1 MANINLDNIIRNS
14 RTAKEAYDNA
24 VMQSGTLTDTQKTS
38 LAQRILNSSKY
49 KGNYSGGGG
58 SSFTGGGSGG
68 SGGSGG
74 GGGGGSAS
82 AGEGGNFFEKGANL
96 ISNGVKTVFG
106 LANGAVKIAGL
117 ATSEIL
123 ESQMGK
129 SEDSSL
135 LEVARAIGD
144 KGLMAGAAIPEALM
158 KATLSQLK
166 DESVLLSEV
175 NTKTG
180 ISGQLSEGL
189 RDSMIAASVEAKRY
203 GFSLSEIG
211 DFYVDL
217 TQQSGKFAL
226 INKTTIVEASKTA
239 AALGMSLTEMS
250 GAISDYEKVGIG
262 AKETTKAIG
271 DAAVRSISLGLNA
284 RKVSDTMKDSIGK
297 LNEFGFKNG
306 VAGLERMVQKSIEFK
321 VSMENVSTI
330 AEKVLNPEGAI
341 DLAANL
347 QVLGGA
353 IGDFGDPIKMMYD
366 ATNNV
371 EGLQDSLIGAAKG
384 LASYNQQQGKFEIT
398 GINLRRARE
407 MAGALGISMGDLTKT
422 AIAAQERMAAS
433 TALMSTGLKMEDK
446 DKEFL
451 TNLSR
456 MQDGEMKI
464 VVPESL
470 QDQLGKQS
478 EITLSK
484 LTEDQRKVLIAN
496 KEAFE
501 KMSPEKMAQAQ
512 LTEAQKMS
520 RDIEVMAAWAKVQA
534 ASFVRGAGKA
544 AVGKEVSDLKD
555 VLAKTAGDMKVD
567 RNAAET
573 AGANVVGAVKNLK
586 WSDLQ
591 SYKDTGASI
600 KSNLGMAFNPGQSTT
615 VTQQQQPQEIKQTV
629 HFTSDVPAGYLSELA
644 KKDAAFGF
652 EFKNTKGYDV
662 LSIANKK
669 GK

>member
-1 MANINLDNIIRNS
+1 MAKPKSIKQIVNDAKSAGQLNIDFEREYGRLPNVNEGNELSNLWSKKTNRGSSSVSSGDYGDSLND
-14 RTAKEAYDNA
+14 AKGE
-24 VMQSGTLTDTQKTS
+24 
-38 LAQRILNSSKY
+38 SK
-49 KGNYSGGGG
+49 GGG
-58 SSFTGGGSGG
+58 
-68 SGGSGG
+68 
-74 GGGGGSAS
+74 
-82 AGEGGNFFEKGANL
+82 
-96 ISNGVKTVFG
+96 VFG
-106 LANGAVKIAGL
+106 LIERAVGFIDKGVKFTASMASDAYRTQLGKGTNDDDTTLKMLEAVKEGGL
-117 ATSEIL
+117 TGSPAKLAQAFYKETLQQLTE
-123 ESQMGK
+123 ESK
-129 SEDSSL
+129 
-135 LEVARAIGD
+135 
-144 KGLMAGAAIPEALM
+144 
-158 KATLSQLK
+158 
-166 DESVLLSEV
+166 LLSEV

-180 ISGQLSEGL
+180 ISGELSKSL
-189 RDSMIAASVEAKRY
+189 RYDMVAAQGEAKKY
-203 GFSLSEIG
+203 GFELSDIG
-211 DFYVDL
+211 DFYVGL
-217 TQQSGKFAL
+217 TEQSGKFSL

-239 AALGMSLTEMS
+239 AALGMSLTEMAS
-250 GAISDYEKVGIG
+250 SIGEYERVGIG
-262 AKETTKAIG
+262 AKQTTKAIG

-284 RKVSDTMKDSIGK
+284 RKVADGMKESIGK

-306 VAGLERMVQKSIEFK
+306 IVGLERMVQKSIEFK

-353 IGDFGDPIKMMYD
+353 IGSFGDPIKMMYD

-384 LASYNQQQGKFEIT
+384 LATYNQQQGRFEIT

-407 MAGALGISMGDLTKT
+407 MANTLGISMGDLTKT

-433 TALMSTGLKMEDK
+433 TALMSRGLQMKDEDK
-446 DKEFL
+446 DFL

-470 QDQLGKQS
+470 QDKLGKQS

-484 LTEDQRKVLIAN
+484 LTEDQKNVLLAN
-496 KEAFE
+496 KKAFE
-501 KMSPEKMAQAQ
+501 EMNPEKMAMAQ
-512 LTEAQKMS
+512 LTETQQIGRNM
-520 RDIEVMAAWAKVQA
+520 DVVAAYIKIRSAN
-534 ASFVRGAGKA
+534 FLRGAAGEAVKSQMQSLYNTVAGMADKGVNPKQSEDSGKNLTKTFVEQGVFA
-544 AVGKEVSDLKD
+544 GIKVLGSDLATGIKES
-555 VLAKTAGDMKVD
+555 LNLNKV
-567 RNAAET
+567 
-573 AGANVVGAVKNLK
+573 V
-586 WSDLQ
+586 
-591 SYKDTGASI
+591 
-600 KSNLGMAFNPGQSTT
+600 NPAL
-615 VTQQQQPQEIKQTV
+615 QQQPQEIKQTV

>member
-1 MANINLDNIIRNS
+1 MATNIDLDKIIRSSSSPIDAMNQV
-14 RTAKEAYDNA
+14 D
-24 VMQSGTLTDTQKTS
+24 MLTNGKLTKDERMNV
-38 LAQRILNSSKY
+38 AQRISNSSKF
-49 KGNYSGGGG
+49 KGGGGG
-58 SSFTGGGSGG
+58 STSFTGGGS
-68 SGGSGG
+68 SSGG
-74 GGGGGSAS
+74 GSDSAGAGNSGGGVL
-82 AGEGGNFFEKGANL
+82 EKGFNI
-96 ISNGVKTVFG
+96 ISDGVKTVLG
-106 LANGAVKIAGL
+106 VANSAVKLAGKATAMTIDSQLGKEGDNTALDIAKAVGQKGVMAAVDVPGAL
-117 ATSEIL
+117 LEATLVQLKE
-123 ESQMGK
+123 ESQ
-129 SEDSSL
+129 
-135 LEVARAIGD
+135 
-144 KGLMAGAAIPEALM
+144 
-158 KATLSQLK
+158 
-166 DESVLLSEV
+166 LLSEI

-189 RDSMIAASVEAKRY
+189 RDSMISASVEAKKY

-211 DFYVDL
+211 DFYIDL
-217 TQQSGKFAL
+217 TQQSGKFSL

-239 AALGMSLTEMS
+239 AALGMSLTDMA
-250 GAISDYEKVGIG
+250 GAIGEYERVGIG

-271 DAAVRSISLGLNA
+271 DAAVRSVSLGLNA
-284 RKVSDTMKDSIGK
+284 RKVADTMKDSVGK

-306 VAGLERMVQKSIEFK
+306 IQGLEKMVQKSIEFK

-341 DLAANL
+341 DMAANL

-384 LASYNQQQGKFEIT
+384 LATYNQEQKRFEIT

-407 MAGALGISMGDLTKT
+407 MANTLGISMGDLTKT
-422 AIAAQERMAAS
+422 AVAAQERIAAS
-433 TALMSTGLKMEDK
+433 TALMSTGLQMEDK

-501 KMSPEKMAQAQ
+501 KMSPQEMAEKQ
-512 LTEAQKMS
+512 LTETQLMA

-534 ASFVRGAGKA
+534 ASFIKGSGKSI
-544 AVGKEVSDLKD
+544 VGEEMEALKKTLKEAS
-555 VLAKTAGDMKVD
+555 GDMKVD
-567 RNAAET
+567 RKAAES
-573 AGANVVGAVKNLK
+573 AGAKVVDTVKGIK
-586 WSDLQ
+586 WSDLKSIQ
-591 SYKDTGASI
+591 DGAT
-600 KSNLGMAFNPGQSTT
+600 KVKENLGVAFNPTQQTSA
-615 VTQQQQPQEIKQTV
+615 TQQQQPQEIKQTV

-662 LSIANKK
+662 LSVANKK

>member
-1 MANINLDNIIRNS
+1 MAQTIDLDKIIRNS
-14 RTAKEAYDNA
+14 KTPLDAMNQVD
-24 VMQSGTLTDTQKTS
+24 MLSGGKLTNDERMNI
-38 LAQRILNSSKY
+38 AQRISNSSKFR
-49 KGNYSGGGG
+49 GGGGG
-58 SSFTGGGSGG
+58 STNFTGGGS
-68 SGGSGG
+68 SSGG
-74 GGGGGSAS
+74 GSISGGGSA
-82 AGEGGNFFEKGANL
+82 AGEGGLLEKVSE
-96 ISNGVKTVFG
+96 IITDGVKTVYG
-106 LANGAVKIAGL
+106 VANNAVKIAGV
-117 ATSEIL
+117 TSTKIL

-129 SEDSSL
+129 DEDSTALNIAREIGSKGFSAAM
-135 LEVARAIGD
+135 EVPG
-144 KGLMAGAAIPEALM
+144 ALM
-158 KATLSQLK
+158 DATLTQLK
-166 DESVLLSEV
+166 EESKLLSEV
-175 NTKTG
+175 NSKTG
-180 ISGQLSEGL
+180 MSGQLSEGL
-189 RDSMIAASVEAKRY
+189 RDSMISASVEAKRY
-203 GFSLSEIG
+203 GFTLSEIG
-211 DFYVDL
+211 DFYIGL
-217 TQQSGKFAL
+217 TEQSGKFAL
-226 INKTTIVEASKTA
+226 INRNTIVEASKTA
-239 AALGMSLTEMS
+239 SALGMSLNEMAS
-250 GAISDYEKVGIG
+250 SIGEYERVGIG

-284 RKVSDTMKDSIGK
+284 RKVADTMKDSVGK

-306 VAGLERMVQKSIEFK
+306 IQGLERMVQKSVEFK

-384 LASYNQQQGKFEIT
+384 LATYNQQQGRFEIT

-407 MAGALGISMGDLTKT
+407 MANSLGISMGDLTKT
-422 AIAAQERMAAS
+422 AVAAQERMAAS
-433 TALMSTGLKMEDK
+433 TALMSTGLQMQDK

-470 QDQLGKQS
+470 QDKLGKQS

-484 LTEDQRKVLIAN
+484 LTEDQKKVLLAN

-501 KMSPEKMAQAQ
+501 KMNPEKMAMAQ

-544 AVGKEVSDLKD
+544 AVGKEVQDLKD
-555 VLAKTAGDMKVD
+555 TLAKASGDMKVD
-567 RNAAET
+567 RQAAEK
-573 AGANVVGAVKNLK
+573 AGSNIVGAVKNLK

-591 SYKDTGASI
+591 SWKDTANSVASNT
-600 KSNLGMAFNPGQSTT
+600 KAAFNPGQTTTTST
-615 VTQQQQPQEIKQTV
+615 QQQPQEIKQTV

-662 LSIANKK
+662 LSVANKK

>member
-1 MANINLDNIIRNS
+1 MAQTIDLDKIIRNS
-14 RTAKEAYDNA
+14 KTPLDAMNQVD
-24 VMQSGTLTDTQKTS
+24 MLSGGKLTNDERMNI
-38 LAQRILNSSKY
+38 AQRISNSSKFR
-49 KGNYSGGGG
+49 GGGGG
-58 SSFTGGGSGG
+58 STNFTGGGS
-68 SGGSGG
+68 SSGG
-74 GGGGGSAS
+74 GSISGGGASS
-82 AGEGGNFFEKGANL
+82 AGEGGMVEKGL
-96 ISNGVKTVFG
+96 SFISDGVKSVFG
-106 LANGAVKIAGL
+106 VANNAVKIAGV
-117 ATSEIL
+117 ATTKIL

-129 SEDSSL
+129 TEDSTAL
-135 LEVARAIGD
+135 DIARAIGS
-144 KGLMAGAAIPEALM
+144 KGFSSAMDIPGALM
-158 KATLSQLK
+158 DATLDQLK
-166 DESVLLSEV
+166 EESKLLSEV

-189 RDSMIAASVEAKRY
+189 RDSMISASVEAKRY
-203 GFSLSEIG
+203 GFTLSEIG
-211 DFYVDL
+211 DFYIGL
-217 TQQSGKFAL
+217 TEQSGKFAL
-226 INKTTIVEASKTA
+226 INRNTIVEASKTA
-239 AALGMSLTEMS
+239 SALGMSLNEMAS
-250 GAISDYEKVGIG
+250 SIGEYERVGIG

-284 RKVSDTMKDSIGK
+284 RKVADTMKDSVGK

-306 VAGLERMVQKSIEFK
+306 IQGLERMVQKSVEFK

-384 LASYNQQQGKFEIT
+384 LATYNQQQGRFEIT

-407 MAGALGISMGDLTKT
+407 MANSLGISMGDLTKT
-422 AIAAQERMAAS
+422 AVAAQERMAAS
-433 TALMSTGLKMEDK
+433 TALMSTGLQMQDK

-470 QDQLGKQS
+470 QDKLGKQS

-484 LTEDQRKVLIAN
+484 LTEDQKKVLLAN

-501 KMSPEKMAQAQ
+501 KMNPEKMAMAQ

-544 AVGKEVSDLKD
+544 AVGKEVQDLKD
-555 VLAKTAGDMKVD
+555 TLAKASGDMKVD
-567 RNAAET
+567 RQAAEK

-586 WSDLQ
+586 WTDLQ
-591 SYKDTGASI
+591 SWKDTASAVATNT
-600 KSNLGMAFNPGQSTT
+600 KAAFNPGQSTT
-615 VTQQQQPQEIKQTV
+615 TTQQQQPQEIKQTV

-662 LSIANKK
+662 LSVANKK

>member
-1 MANINLDNIIRNS
+1 
-14 RTAKEAYDNA
+14 
-24 VMQSGTLTDTQKTS
+24 
-38 LAQRILNSSKY
+38 
-49 KGNYSGGGG
+49 
-58 SSFTGGGSGG
+58 
-68 SGGSGG
+68 
-74 GGGGGSAS
+74 
-82 AGEGGNFFEKGANL
+82 
-96 ISNGVKTVFG
+96 
-106 LANGAVKIAGL
+106 
-117 ATSEIL
+117 
-123 ESQMGK
+123 
-129 SEDSSL
+129 
-135 LEVARAIGD
+135 
-144 KGLMAGAAIPEALM
+144 
-158 KATLSQLK
+158 
-166 DESVLLSEV
+166 
-175 NTKTG
+175 
-180 ISGQLSEGL
+180 
-189 RDSMIAASVEAKRY
+189 
-203 GFSLSEIG
+203 
-211 DFYVDL
+211 
-217 TQQSGKFAL
+217 
-226 INKTTIVEASKTA
+226 
-239 AALGMSLTEMS
+239 MSLTDMS
-250 GAISDYEKVGIG
+250 GAISEYEKVGIG

-284 RKVSDTMKDSIGK
+284 RKVADTMKDSIGK
-297 LNEFGFKNG
+297 LNEMGFKNG
-306 VAGLERMVQKSIEFK
+306 VAGLERMVQKSVEFK
-321 VSMENVSTI
+321 ISMENVSTI

-433 TALMSTGLKMEDK
+433 TALMSTGLQMEDK

-520 RDIEVMAAWAKVQA
+520 RDISVMAAWAKVQA

-544 AVGKEVSDLKD
+544 AVGKEVQELKD
-555 VLAKTAGDMKVD
+555 TLAKAAGDMKVD
-567 RNAAET
+567 RKAAET

-591 SYKDTGASI
+591 SWKDTANSVSTNTQ
-600 KSNLGMAFNPGQSTT
+600 KAFTTGGQSTS
-615 VTQQQQPQEIKQTV
+615 TQQQQPQEIKQTV

>member
-1 MANINLDNIIRNS
+1 MATNIDLDKIIRSSN
-14 RTAKEAYDNA
+14 TPIDAMNQVD
-24 VMQSGTLTDTQKTS
+24 MLTNGKLTKDERMNV
-38 LAQRILNSSKY
+38 AQRISNSSKF
-49 KGNYSGGGG
+49 KGGGGG
-58 SSFTGGGSGG
+58 STSFTGGGSSSG
-68 SGGSGG
+68 SGSDGAGAGNSGG
-74 GGGGGSAS
+74 GIL
-82 AGEGGNFFEKGANL
+82 EKGFNI
-96 ISNGVKTVFG
+96 ISDGVKTVLG
-106 LANGAVKIAGL
+106 VANSAVKLAGKATAMTIDSQLGKEGDNTALDIAKAVG
-117 ATSEIL
+117 
-123 ESQMGK
+123 Q
-129 SEDSSL
+129 
-135 LEVARAIGD
+135 
-144 KGLMAGAAIPEALM
+144 KGVMAAASIPGALM
-158 KATLSQLK
+158 DATLEQLK
-166 DESVLLSEV
+166 EESKLLSEV

-189 RDSMIAASVEAKRY
+189 RDSMISASVEAKKY

-211 DFYVDL
+211 NFYVDL
-217 TQQSGKFAL
+217 TQQSGKFSL

-239 AALGMSLTEMS
+239 AALGMSLTEMAS
-250 GAISDYEKVGIG
+250 SIGEYERVGIG

-271 DAAVRSISLGLNA
+271 DAAVRSVSLGLNA
-284 RKVSDTMKDSIGK
+284 RKVADTMRDSVGK

-306 VAGLERMVQKSIEFK
+306 IQGLEKMVQKSVEFK
-321 VSMENVSTI
+321 ISMENVSTI

-341 DLAANL
+341 DMAANL

-384 LASYNQQQGKFEIT
+384 LATYNQEQKRFEIT

-407 MAGALGISMGDLTKT
+407 MANTLGISMGDLTKT
-422 AIAAQERMAAS
+422 AVAAQERMAAS
-433 TALMSTGLKMEDK
+433 TALMSTGLQMEDK

-501 KMSPEKMAQAQ
+501 KMSPQEMAEKQ
-512 LTEAQKMS
+512 LTETQLMA

-534 ASFVRGAGKA
+534 ASFIKGSGKSI
-544 AVGKEVSDLKD
+544 VGEEMEALKKTLKEAS
-555 VLAKTAGDMKVD
+555 GDMKVD
-567 RNAAET
+567 RKAAET
-573 AGANVVGAVKNLK
+573 AGAKVVDTVKGMTWNNLK
-586 WSDLQ
+586 GIQDGAAKIP
-591 SYKDTGASI
+591 SYIGE
-600 KSNLGMAFNPGQSTT
+600 AFNPSQQKSATQ
-615 VTQQQQPQEIKQTV
+615 QQQQPQEIKQTV

-662 LSIANKK
+662 LSVANKK

>member
-1 MANINLDNIIRNS
+1 MAKNIDLDKIIRSSKTPVDAMNQV
-14 RTAKEAYDNA
+14 D
-24 VMQSGTLTDTQKTS
+24 MLTNGKLTNDERMN
-38 LAQRILNSSKY
+38 LAQRIANSSKF
-49 KGNYSGGGG
+49 K
-58 SSFTGGGSGG
+58 
-68 SGGSGG
+68 
-74 GGGGGSAS
+74 GGGGGSTNFTGGSSGSGGLGGGSTSS
-82 AGEGGNFFEKGANL
+82 AGEGGMFEKGL
-96 ISNGVKTVFG
+96 TFLGDGVKAVFG
-106 LANGAVKIAGL
+106 VANSAVKIAGL
-117 ATSEIL
+117 ATSQIL

-129 SEDSSL
+129 SEDSEL

-166 DESVLLSEV
+166 DESELLSEV

-189 RDSMIAASVEAKRY
+189 RDSMISASVEAKKY

-211 DFYVDL
+211 NFYVDL
-217 TQQSGKFAL
+217 TEQSGKFSL
-226 INKTTIVEASKTA
+226 INKTTIIEASKTA
-239 AALGMSLTEMS
+239 AALGMSLTDMS
-250 GAISDYEKVGIG
+250 GAISEYEKVGIG

-284 RKVSDTMKDSIGK
+284 RKISDGMKESIGK

-306 VAGLERMVQKSIEFK
+306 VAGLERMVQKSVEFK
-321 VSMENVSTI
+321 LSMENVSTI

-433 TALMSTGLKMEDK
+433 TALMSTGLKIDEKEK
-446 DKEFL
+446 DFL

-470 QDQLGKQS
+470 QDKLGKQS

-484 LTEDQRKVLIAN
+484 LTEDQKKVLLAN

-501 KMSPEKMAQAQ
+501 KMSPAEMAEKQ

-520 RDIEVMAAWAKVQA
+520 RDISVMAAWAKVQA

-544 AVGKEVSDLKD
+544 AVGKEVQELKD
-555 VLAKTAGDMKVD
+555 TLAKVAGDMKVD
-567 RNAAET
+567 RKAAET

-591 SYKDTGASI
+591 SWKDTANSVSTNTQ
-600 KSNLGMAFNPGQSTT
+600 KAFTMGGQSTS
-615 VTQQQQPQEIKQTV
+615 TQQQQPQEIKQTV

>member
-1 MANINLDNIIRNS
+1 MATNIDLDKIIRSSSSPIDAMNQV
-14 RTAKEAYDNA
+14 D
-24 VMQSGTLTDTQKTS
+24 MLTNGKLTKDERMNV
-38 LAQRILNSSKY
+38 AQRISNSSKF
-49 KGNYSGGGG
+49 KGGGGG
-58 SSFTGGGSGG
+58 STSFTGGGS
-68 SGGSGG
+68 SSGG
-74 GGGGGSAS
+74 GSDSAGAGNSGGGVL
-82 AGEGGNFFEKGANL
+82 EKGFNI
-96 ISNGVKTVFG
+96 ISDGVKTVLG
-106 LANGAVKIAGL
+106 VANSAVKLAGKATAMTIDSQLGKEGDNTALDIAKAVGAKGVKAAMDIPGAL
-117 ATSEIL
+117 MDATLVQLKE
-123 ESQMGK
+123 ESQ
-129 SEDSSL
+129 
-135 LEVARAIGD
+135 
-144 KGLMAGAAIPEALM
+144 
-158 KATLSQLK
+158 
-166 DESVLLSEV
+166 LLSEV

-189 RDSMIAASVEAKRY
+189 RDSMISASVEAKKY

-211 DFYVDL
+211 DFYIDL
-217 TQQSGKFAL
+217 TQQSGKFSL

-239 AALGMSLTEMS
+239 AALGMSLTDMA
-250 GAISDYEKVGIG
+250 GAIGEYERVGIG

-271 DAAVRSISLGLNA
+271 DAAVRSVSLGLNA
-284 RKVSDTMKDSIGK
+284 RKVADTMKDSVGK

-306 VAGLERMVQKSIEFK
+306 IQGLEKMVQKSIEFK

-341 DLAANL
+341 DMAANL

-384 LASYNQQQGKFEIT
+384 LATYNQEQKRFEIT

-407 MAGALGISMGDLTKT
+407 MANTLGISMGDLTKT
-422 AIAAQERMAAS
+422 AVAAQERIAAS
-433 TALMSTGLKMEDK
+433 TALMSTGLQMEDK

-501 KMSPEKMAQAQ
+501 KMSPQEMAEKQ
-512 LTEAQKMS
+512 LTETQLMA

-534 ASFVRGAGKA
+534 ASFIKGSGKSI
-544 AVGKEVSDLKD
+544 VGEEMEALKKTLKEAS
-555 VLAKTAGDMKVD
+555 GDMKVD
-567 RNAAET
+567 RKAAES
-573 AGANVVGAVKNLK
+573 AGAKVVDTVKGIK
-586 WSDLQ
+586 WSDLKSIQ
-591 SYKDTGASI
+591 DGAT
-600 KSNLGMAFNPGQSTT
+600 KVKENLGVAFNPTQQTSA
-615 VTQQQQPQEIKQTV
+615 TQQQQPQEIKQTV

-662 LSIANKK
+662 LSVANKK

>member
-1 MANINLDNIIRNS
+1 MNEDLLKW
-14 RTAKEAYDNA
+14 AKRGDKKSFKVAYDALNKGSKSNDWEIA
-24 VMQSGTLTDTQKTS
+24 YSAYSSS
-38 LAQRILNSSKY
+38 LK
-49 KGNYSGGGG
+49 SGGG
-58 SSFTGGGSGG
+58 STSF
-68 SGGSGG
+68 SGG
-74 GGGGGSAS
+74 GGGSISVGDAAS
-82 AGEGGNFFEKGANL
+82 KGEGGLLEKTLDILGDGAKSIL
-96 ISNGVKTVFG
+96 GV
-106 LANGAVKIAGL
+106 ANSAVKIAGI
-117 ATSEIL
+117 ATSQIL

-129 SEDSSL
+129 SEDSEL
-135 LEVARAIGD
+135 LEIARAIGE
-144 KGLMAGAAIPEALM
+144 KGLKAGAEIPEALM

-180 ISGQLSEGL
+180 ISGQLSIGL

-203 GFSLSEIG
+203 GFSLSDIG
-211 DFYVDL
+211 DFYIDL

-284 RKVSDTMKDSIGK
+284 RKISDGMKESIGK

-306 VAGLERMVQKSIEFK
+306 VAGLERMVQKSVEFK
-321 VSMENVSTI
+321 VSMENVATI

-371 EGLQDSLIGAAKG
+371 EGLQNSLIGAAKG

-433 TALMSTGLKMEDK
+433 TALMSTGLQMKDK

-484 LTEDQRKVLIAN
+484 LTKDQRDVLLAN
-496 KEAFE
+496 KKAFE
-501 KMSPEKMAQAQ
+501 EMNPEKMAQAQ

-520 RDIEVMAAWAKVQA
+520 RDISVMAAWAKVQA

-544 AVGKEVSDLKD
+544 AVGKEVQELKD
-555 VLAKTAGDMKVD
+555 TLAKTAGDMKVD
-567 RNAAET
+567 RKAAET
-573 AGANVVGAVKNLK
+573 AGANVVGAFKNLK

-615 VTQQQQPQEIKQTV
+615 ATQQQQPQEIKQTV

>member
-1 MANINLDNIIRNS
+1 MNEDLLKW
-14 RTAKEAYDNA
+14 AKRGDKKSFKIAYDALNKGSKSNDWEIA
-24 VMQSGTLTDTQKTS
+24 YSAYSSSLKSGGGST
-38 LAQRILNSSKY
+38 NF
-49 KGNYSGGGG
+49 SGGGG
-58 SSFTGGGSGG
+58 SISGG
-68 SGGSGG
+68 DA
-74 GGGGGSAS
+74 AS
-82 AGEGGNFFEKGANL
+82 KGEGGIVEKGL
-96 ISNGVKTVFG
+96 TVLSDGVKSVFG
-106 LANGAVKIAGL
+106 VANSAVKIAGL
-117 ATSEIL
+117 ATSQIL

-129 SEDSSL
+129 PEDSSL

-158 KATLSQLK
+158 KATLEQLK
-166 DESVLLSEV
+166 DESLLLSEV

-189 RDSMIAASVEAKRY
+189 RDSMISASVEAKKY
-203 GFSLSEIG
+203 GFALSEIG
-211 DFYVDL
+211 DFYIGL
-217 TQQSGKFAL
+217 TEQSGKFSL
-226 INKTTIVEASKTA
+226 INKTTILEASKTA
-239 AALGMSLTEMS
+239 AALGMNLTEMAS
-250 GAISDYEKVGIG
+250 SIGEYEKVGIG

-284 RKVSDTMKDSIGK
+284 RKISDGMKESIGK

-306 VAGLERMVQKSIEFK
+306 VAGLERMVQKSVEFK
-321 VSMENVSTI
+321 VSMENVATI

-501 KMSPEKMAQAQ
+501 KLSPEKMAEKQ

-544 AVGKEVSDLKD
+544 AVGKEVQDLKD
-555 VLAKTAGDMKVD
+555 TLAKVSGDMKVD
-567 RNAAET
+567 RQAAEK
-573 AGANVVGAVKNLK
+573 AGANVVGAVKDLK
-586 WSDLQ
+586 WTDLQ
-591 SYKDTGASI
+591 SWKNTANAVSTNTQKAFSTGQPTS
-600 KSNLGMAFNPGQSTT
+600 
-615 VTQQQQPQEIKQTV
+615 TQQQLTPQEIKQTV

>member
-1 MANINLDNIIRNS
+1 MANFDLDKIIRSSKTPIDAMNQV
-14 RTAKEAYDNA
+14 D
-24 VMQSGTLTDTQKTS
+24 MLTNGKLTNDERMNI
-38 LAQRILNSSKY
+38 AQRISNSSKF
-49 KGNYSGGGG
+49 KGGGGG
-58 SSFTGGGSGG
+58 STNFTGGGSGSG
-68 SGGSGG
+68 GLSGGST
-74 GGGGGSAS
+74 AS
-82 AGEGGNFFEKGANL
+82 AGEGGMLEKGL
-96 ISNGVKTVFG
+96 TFISDGVKSVFG
-106 LANGAVKIAGL
+106 VANSAVKIAGL

-189 RDSMIAASVEAKRY
+189 RDSMIAASVEAKKY

-211 DFYVDL
+211 DFYIGL
-217 TQQSGKFAL
+217 TEQSGKFAL

-250 GAISDYEKVGIG
+250 SAIGDYEKVGIG

-284 RKVSDTMKDSIGK
+284 RKISDGMKESIGK

-306 VAGLERMVQKSIEFK
+306 VAGLERMVQKSVEFK
-321 VSMENVSTI
+321 VSMENVATI

-470 QDQLGKQS
+470 QDKLGKQS

-484 LTEDQRKVLIAN
+484 LTEDQKKVLLAN

-501 KMSPEKMAQAQ
+501 KMSPAEMAEKQ

-544 AVGKEVSDLKD
+544 AVGKEVQELKD
-555 VLAKTAGDMKVD
+555 TLAKVSGDMKVD
-567 RNAAET
+567 RQAAEK
-573 AGANVVGAVKNLK
+573 AGANVVGAVKDLK
-586 WSDLQ
+586 WTDLQ
-591 SYKDTGASI
+591 SWKNTANAVSTNTQKAFSTGQPTSA
-600 KSNLGMAFNPGQSTT
+600 
-615 VTQQQQPQEIKQTV
+615 TQQQQPQEIKQTV

>member
-1 MANINLDNIIRNS
+1 
-14 RTAKEAYDNA
+14 
-24 VMQSGTLTDTQKTS
+24 
-38 LAQRILNSSKY
+38 
-49 KGNYSGGGG
+49 
-58 SSFTGGGSGG
+58 
-68 SGGSGG
+68 
-74 GGGGGSAS
+74 
-82 AGEGGNFFEKGANL
+82 
-96 ISNGVKTVFG
+96 
-106 LANGAVKIAGL
+106 
-117 ATSEIL
+117 
-123 ESQMGK
+123 
-129 SEDSSL
+129 
-135 LEVARAIGD
+135 
-144 KGLMAGAAIPEALM
+144 
-158 KATLSQLK
+158 
-166 DESVLLSEV
+166 
-175 NTKTG
+175 
-180 ISGQLSEGL
+180 
-189 RDSMIAASVEAKRY
+189 VEAKRY

-211 DFYVDL
+211 DFYIGL
-217 TQQSGKFAL
+217 TEQSGKFAL

-250 GAISDYEKVGIG
+250 SSIGEYERVGIG

-284 RKVSDTMKDSIGK
+284 RKVADTMKDSVGK

-306 VAGLERMVQKSIEFK
+306 IQGLERMVQKSVEFK

-384 LASYNQQQGKFEIT
+384 LATYNQQQGRFEIT

-407 MAGALGISMGDLTKT
+407 MANSLGISMGDLTKT
-422 AIAAQERMAAS
+422 AVAAQERMAAS
-433 TALMSTGLKMEDK
+433 TALMSTGLQMQDK

-470 QDQLGKQS
+470 QDKLGKQS

-484 LTEDQRKVLIAN
+484 LTEDQKKVLLAN

-501 KMSPEKMAQAQ
+501 KMNPEKMAMAQ

-544 AVGKEVSDLKD
+544 AVGKEVQDLKD
-555 VLAKTAGDMKVD
+555 TLAKASGDMKVD
-567 RNAAET
+567 RQAAEK

-586 WSDLQ
+586 WTDLQ
-591 SYKDTGASI
+591 SWKDTASAVATNT
-600 KSNLGMAFNPGQSTT
+600 KAAFNPSQPTT
-615 VTQQQQPQEIKQTV
+615 ATQQQQPQEIKQTV

-652 EFKNTKGYDV
+652 EFTNTKGYDV
-662 LSIANKK
+662 LSVANKK